1 MDELV
6 KQVSARTGLSEEV
19 AREASEAV
27 LSILK
32 DKLPEPIAGQ
42 IDNFLAGSSSLDD
55 LGDMGGLT
63 KGLGGLFGG

>member
-6 KQVSARTGLSEEV
+6 KEVSQRTGLSEDV

-27 LSILK
+27 LAILK
-32 DKLPEPIAGQ
+32 EKLPEPIAGQ
-42 IDNFLAGSSSLDD
+42 IDNFLTGSGSLDD
-55 LGDMGGLT
+55 LGDLGGLA

>member
-6 KQVSARTGLSEEV
+6 KQVAERTGLSEKA

-32 DKLPEPIAGQ
+32 EKLPAPIAGQ
-42 IDNFLAGSSSLDD
+42 IDNLLTGSTSLDD
-55 LGDMGGLT
+55 LGDLGGLA